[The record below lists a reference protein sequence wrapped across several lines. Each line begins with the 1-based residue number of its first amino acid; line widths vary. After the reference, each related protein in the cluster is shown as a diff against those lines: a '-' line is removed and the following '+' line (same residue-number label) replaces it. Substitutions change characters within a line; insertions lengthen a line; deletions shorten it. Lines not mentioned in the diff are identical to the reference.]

1 MADSKVSQLTAA
13 TTPLAGTEL
22 VYLVQGGNSRRAT
35 AQDIAGLV
43 PGADLTYDAAT
54 RLLSSSTGADVTLP
68 VATASL
74 PGLMAA
80 ADKALTDA
88 LIAAGVTAAGSV
100 VTIPHIHGDL
110 AGSVYIHVK
119 NTSGGQLVKGTP
131 VRVTGAVGDTT
142 TLEVAAADATTVGTM
157 PAIGILGD
165 TLANNGTGH
174 AVVGGELTG
183 LATGSYSIG
192 QALYVAS
199 GGGLTGTKPTIGTVQ
214 QVAIVGRVHA
224 STGSVTVTIGAQ
236 LSPNWDTA
244 YSERLR
250 WDGGATGLDAATG
263 RASLGL
269 GGAATLNVG
278 TTAGTVAAGDDS
290 RITGALSAATA
301 ATTYQPLDSD
311 LTSIAAL
318 TTTAFGRSL
327 LTQADAPATR
337 STLGLGSLATQ
348 SGTFSG
354 TSSGTNTGDVTLA
367 ASVADVLSVSG
378 QELQADDPGADR
390 LVFWDDSAG
399 KLTHLTLGTNLT
411 ITGTTL
417 DAAGGST
424 DLGYTASTRL
434 LTSSTGADVTLPLA
448 TTSDPG
454 LMAAAD
460 KAKLDGVAAGATANS
475 TDAQLRDRSTHTGTQ
490 SASTITGLA
499 TVATTGAYADLTGK
513 PTIPAAAD
521 AAPLALG
528 AAAAIGTSTDYAR
541 EDHVHARPSASDI
554 GAAASGAITGSG
566 LTMATARLLGRSTA
580 STGAVEEI
588 SVGSGLSLSGGTL
601 SATGGGG
608 GGLTHFVESEST
620 ASPNATVPVDALTAT
635 DASYTNIDVA
645 IVAKGTGALLAQVP
659 DGTTAGGN
667 KRGTRA
673 IDWQRARSSPSQVA
687 SANASAIGGG
697 TENTASGAA
706 SVVSGGQ
713 LCTASANWSA
723 IAGGHSNTASSS
735 YSFVGGGLNNTAQT
749 NTHATVCGGNG
760 NTASG
765 LYAFVGGGNA
775 NSATASRAVVIGG
788 DTNSCSGSHT
798 LIGGGYNHNASGSYS
813 FMGGGVSNVI
823 SSNYSGICG
832 GSNNTANGENSF
844 ISGGSYG
851 NTRSITG
858 YHVFPACSAPISSAA
873 GRTQSALLLLGR
885 QTTDAT
891 ATVLTSNTS
900 AAGTT
905 NQVILPNNS
914 AYSFSGEV
922 IAGVTGAGDTAR
934 WTINGAIKR
943 GASAATTAMVGTP
956 TVTMTH
962 NDAGAAAWT
971 VAVTADTTNGGI
983 KVEVT
988 GAAST
993 TIRWVCKINTTEMT
1007 F

>member
-22 VYLVQGGNSRRAT
+22 AYVVQGGNSRRTT
-35 AQDIAGLV
+35 AQAIADL
-43 PGADLTYDAAT
+43 AADTDLTYDPAT

-88 LIAAGVTAAGSV
+88 LIAAGVTAAGTV

-142 TLEVAAADATTVGTM
+142 TLEVAAADAATAGTM

-165 TLANNGTGH
+165 TLANNASGH

-183 LATGSYSIG
+183 LGTGSYSIG

-199 GGGLTGTKPTIGTVQ
+199 GGGLTGTKPASGTVQ

-250 WDGGATGLDAATG
+250 WDGGATGLDATTG
-263 RASLGL
+263 RAS
-269 GGAATLNVG
+269 
-278 TTAGTVAAGDDS
+278 
-290 RITGALSAATA
+290 
-301 ATTYQPLDSD
+301 
-311 LTSIAAL
+311 
-318 TTTAFGRSL
+318 
-327 LTQADAPATR
+327 
-337 STLGLGSLATQ
+337 LGLGSLATQ

-367 ASVADVLSVSG
+367 ASVADVLSISG

-460 KAKLDGVAAGATANS
+460 KAKLDGVAAGATSNA
-475 TDAQLRDRSTHTGTQ
+475 TDAQLRDRTTHTGTQ

-566 LTMATARLLGRSTA
+566 LTMATARLLGRTTA

-620 ASPNATVPVDALTAT
+620 ASPNATVPVDAFIAT

-645 IVAKGTGALLAQVP
+645 LVAKGTGATLAHVP
-659 DGTTAGGN
+659 DGTAAGGN
-667 KRGTRA
+667 KRGQYA
-673 IDWQRARSSPSQVA
+673 VDWQRSRSNASRVA
-687 SANASAIGGG
+687 SGNYSTVVGGESNAAAN
-697 TENTASGAA
+697 
-706 SVVSGGQ
+706 
-713 LCTASANWSA
+713 
-723 IAGGHSNTASSS
+723 S
-735 YSFVGGGLNNTAQT
+735 YSFVGGGANNVAA
-749 NTHATVCGGNG
+749 NSYSFVGGGAN
-760 NTASG
+760 NVAANS
-765 LYAFVGGGNA
+765 YSFVGGGNS
-775 NSATASRAVVIGG
+775 NT
-788 DTNSCSGSHT
+788 
-798 LIGGGYNHNASGSYS
+798 ASGSGSTVVGGGANNVAANSYS
-813 FMGGGVSNVI
+813 FVGGGNSNTA
-823 SSNYSGICG
+823 SGNYSTVVG
-832 GSNNTANGENSF
+832 GESNAAANSYSFVGGGANNVAANSYSFVGGGNINTASGSGSTVGGGTNNTANGGYSC
-844 ISGGSYG
+844 IPGGLYG
-851 NTRSITG
+851 TTRNIQG
-858 YHVFPACSAPISSAA
+858 YFAFPACAAPVDYAVGVS
-873 GRTQSALLLLGR
+873 QSGLLILGR

-891 ATVLTSNTS
+891 ATVLASNSFGVS
-900 AAGTT
+900 AT
-905 NQVILPNNS
+905 NQFTIPNNS

-922 IAGVTGAGDTAR
+922 IAGVTAAGNTAR

-943 GASAATTAMVGTP
+943 GANAATTAMVGTP

>member
-35 AQDIAGLV
+35 AQAIANLV
-43 PGADLTYDAAT
+43 PGTDLSYDAAT

-250 WDGGATGLDAATG
+250 WDGGATGLDVATG

-269 GGAATLNVG
+269 G
-278 TTAGTVAAGDDS
+278 
-290 RITGALSAATA
+290 
-301 ATTYQPLDSD
+301 
-311 LTSIAAL
+311 
-318 TTTAFGRSL
+318 
-327 LTQADAPATR
+327 
-337 STLGLGSLATQ
+337 SLATQ
-348 SGTFSG
+348 NGTFSG

-460 KAKLDGVAAGATANS
+460 KVKLDGVAAGATANS

-566 LTMATARLLGRSTA
+566 ITMATARLLGRTTA

-645 IVAKGTGALLAQVP
+645 IVPKGSGALLAQVP

-667 KRGTRA
+667 KRGLNAT
-673 IDWQRARSSPSQVA
+673 DLQKGARSLSTKVA
-687 SANASAIGGG
+687 SGSSSVIVGGSD
-697 TENTASGAA
+697 NTASGST
-706 SVVSGGQ
+706 SVVVGGSGNTASNTNTFVGGGSNNMASTSGAAV
-713 LCTASANWSA
+713 CAGSGNSASGSTAFIGGGSTNTASASGACVAGGSSNSATGSNSA
-723 IAGGHSNTASSS
+723 IAGGQSNTA
-735 YSFVGGGLNNTAQT
+735 
-749 NTHATVCGGNG
+749 
-760 NTASG
+760 
-765 LYAFVGGGNA
+765 
-775 NSATASRAVVIGG
+775 
-788 DTNSCSGSHT
+788 
-798 LIGGGYNHNASGSYS
+798 NASA
-813 FMGGGVSNVI
+813 
-823 SSNYSGICG
+823 SSV
-832 GSNNTANGENSF
+832 
-844 ISGGSYG
+844 SGGAYG
-851 NTRSITG
+851 TTRSIHG
-858 YHVFPACSAPISSAA
+858 YSVRPACNAPIASVA
-873 GRTQSALLLLGR
+873 GVTQSALLLLGR

-891 ATVLTSNTS
+891 PTVLTSNNS

-922 IAGVTGAGDTAR
+922 IAGRTGGGDTAR

-943 GASAATTAMVGTP
+943 GASEITTAMVGTP

-971 VAVTADTTNGGI
+971 VAITADTTNGGI

-988 GAAST
+988 GATST

>member
-13 TTPLAGTEL
+13 TTPLVGTEL
-22 VYLVQGGNSRRAT
+22 AYVVQGGNSRRTT
-35 AQDIAGLV
+35 AQAIADL
-43 PGADLTYDAAT
+43 AADTDLTYDAAT

-68 VATASL
+68 VATSSL

-88 LIAAGVTAAGSV
+88 LIAAGVTAAGTV

-142 TLEVAAADATTVGTM
+142 TLEVAAADAATAGTM

-199 GGGLTGTKPTIGTVQ
+199 GGGLTATKPTSGTVQ

-236 LSPNWDTA
+236 LSPNLDTA

-250 WDGGATGLDAATG
+250 WAGGATGLDAATG

-269 GGAATLNVG
+269 GGAATLSVG

-301 ATTYQPLDSD
+301 ATTYQPLDGD

-327 LTQADAPATR
+327 LTQADAPGTR

-354 TSSGTNTGDVTLA
+354 TSSGTNSGDVTLA
-367 ASVADVLSVSG
+367 ASVADVLNVSG

-454 LMAAAD
+454 LM
-460 KAKLDGVAAGATANS
+460 
-475 TDAQLRDRSTHTGTQ
+475 
-490 SASTITGLA
+490 
-499 TVATTGAYADLTGK
+499 
-513 PTIPAAAD
+513 
-521 AAPLALG
+521 
-528 AAAAIGTSTDYAR
+528 
-541 EDHVHARPSASDI
+541 SASDK
-554 GAAASGAITGSG
+554 
-566 LTMATARLLGRSTA
+566 TAVA
-580 STGAVEEI
+580 
-588 SVGSGLSLSGGTL
+588 SLSG
-601 SATGGGG
+601 AT
-608 GGLTHFVESEST
+608 
-620 ASPNATVPVDALTAT
+620 N
-635 DASYTNIDVA
+635 
-645 IVAKGTGALLAQVP
+645 
-659 DGTTAGGN
+659 
-667 KRGTRA
+667 
-673 IDWQRARSSPSQVA
+673 
-687 SANASAIGGG
+687 
-697 TENTASGAA
+697 
-706 SVVSGGQ
+706 
-713 LCTASANWSA
+713 
-723 IAGGHSNTASSS
+723 
-735 YSFVGGGLNNTAQT
+735 
-749 NTHATVCGGNG
+749 
-760 NTASG
+760 
-765 LYAFVGGGNA
+765 NA
-775 NSATASRAVVIGG
+775 N
-788 DTNSCSGSHT
+788 
-798 LIGGGYNHNASGSYS
+798 LYLNAN
-813 FMGGGVSNVI
+813 FV
-823 SSNYSGICG
+823 
-832 GSNNTANGENSF
+832 
-844 ISGGSYG
+844 
-851 NTRSITG
+851 
-858 YHVFPACSAPISSAA
+858 
-873 GRTQSALLLLGR
+873 
-885 QTTDAT
+885 
-891 ATVLTSNTS
+891 
-900 AAGTT
+900 
-905 NQVILPNNS
+905 
-914 AYSFSGEV
+914 
-922 IAGVTGAGDTAR
+922 
-934 WTINGAIKR
+934 
-943 GASAATTAMVGTP
+943 
-956 TVTMTH
+956 
-962 NDAGAAAWT
+962 
-971 VAVTADTTNGGI
+971 
-983 KVEVT
+983 
-988 GAAST
+988 
-993 TIRWVCKINTTEMT
+993 
-1007 F
+1007 

>member
-35 AQDIAGLV
+35 AQAI
-43 PGADLTYDAAT
+43 ADLASTDLSYDAAT

-88 LIAAGVTAAGSV
+88 LIAAGVTAAGTV

-142 TLEVAAADATTVGTM
+142 TLEVAAADATTAGTM

-165 TLANNGTGH
+165 TLANNASGH

-192 QALYVAS
+192 QALYVAA
-199 GGGLTGTKPTIGTVQ
+199 GGGLTGVKPTTGTVQ

-236 LSPNWDTA
+236 LSPDWDTA

-250 WDGGATGLDAATG
+250 WDGSATGLDAATG
-263 RASLGL
+263 RASL
-269 GGAATLNVG
+269 
-278 TTAGTVAAGDDS
+278 
-290 RITGALSAATA
+290 
-301 ATTYQPLDSD
+301 
-311 LTSIAAL
+311 
-318 TTTAFGRSL
+318 
-327 LTQADAPATR
+327 
-337 STLGLGSLATQ
+337 
-348 SGTFSG
+348 
-354 TSSGTNTGDVTLA
+354 
-367 ASVADVLSVSG
+367 
-378 QELQADDPGADR
+378 
-390 LVFWDDSAG
+390 
-399 KLTHLTLGTNLT
+399 
-411 ITGTTL
+411 
-417 DAAGGST
+417 
-424 DLGYTASTRL
+424 
-434 LTSSTGADVTLPLA
+434 
-448 TTSDPG
+448 
-454 LMAAAD
+454 
-460 KAKLDGVAAGATANS
+460 
-475 TDAQLRDRSTHTGTQ
+475 
-490 SASTITGLA
+490 GLA

-566 LTMATARLLGRSTA
+566 LTMATARLLGRTTA
-580 STGAVEEI
+580 STGAVEQI

-601 SATGGGG
+601 SATVS

-635 DASYTNIDVA
+635 DASFANIDVA
-645 IVAKGTGALLAQVP
+645 IVAKGTGATLAAVP
-659 DGTTAGGN
+659 DGTAVGGN
-667 KRGTRA
+667 KRGSYATDLQKNRSGGA
-673 IDWQRARSSPSQVA
+673 ARVA
-687 SANASAIGGG
+687 SGLRSTVCGGDS
-697 TENTASGAA
+697 NTASGTDSAA
-706 SVVSGGQ
+706 LAGSYN
-713 LCTASANWSA
+713 TASGFAA
-723 IAGGHSNTASSS
+723 TCAAGASNTASGNYSFIGGGYTNTASS
-735 YSFVGGGLNNTAQT
+735 DYSFVGGGNGNIASSSSAVVAGGQNCTATGALACTVGGDANTAT
-749 NTHATVCGGNG
+749 
-760 NTASG
+760 
-765 LYAFVGGGNA
+765 
-775 NSATASRAVVIGG
+775 
-788 DTNSCSGSHT
+788 
-798 LIGGGYNHNASGSYS
+798 GGYSCILGGANNVADSQYSAVLGGRRGTTRGIIGYQVSAS
-813 FMGGGVSNVI
+813 
-823 SSNYSGICG
+823 
-832 GSNNTANGENSF
+832 
-844 ISGGSYG
+844 
-851 NTRSITG
+851 
-858 YHVFPACSAPISSAA
+858 CSAPIAA
-873 GRTQSALLLLGR
+873 VAGVTQSALLLLGR

-891 ATVLTSNTS
+891 PTVLASS
-900 AAGTT
+900 SGAAGIL

-962 NDAGAAAWT
+962 NDAGASGWI
-971 VAVTADTTNGGI
+971 VNVTADTTNGGI

-993 TIRWVCKINTTEMT
+993 TIRWVAKITTTEMT